1 MSPITIALC
10 WTAAALAFTAIL
22 VMVLPERLF

>member
-1 MSPITIALC
+1 MSPQIALC

-22 VMVLPERLF
+22 ATTLPERMF